1 MKNNQTQ
8 HQKIIEMC
16 QDGNFHCQNEFRALF
31 IFSPH
36 KRRMEI
42 ARELNPIHLD
52 KSAYALTWEERKCEH
67 GVRGQ
72 KDYLFISAFAPE
84 KKDTYQV
91 YDLNGKIERTLVFSK

>member
-1 MKNNQTQ
+1 ML
-8 HQKIIEMC
+8 
-16 QDGNFHCQNEFRALF
+16 HCY
-31 IFSPH
+31 SPH

-52 KSAYALTWEERKCEH
+52 KSAYALTWKERKCEH

-84 KKDTYQV
+84 KNVTYHV
-91 YDLNGKIERTLVFSK
+91 LDLNGNVERVLSYPAQ